1 METKKIKNRS
11 EVLIYILAILGL
23 FVVVN
28 YLATRGFK
36 RIDMTEGKEYSIS
49 KATKK
54 SLKGLN
60 DIITIK
66 VFFSKNLPPHMNRIV
81 TDVKDILSEYQAYA
95 GKNLT
100 ITWLDPADDPESK
113 QAAQSL
119 GIPEVQLQTFE
130 KDKAQVLNAY
140 LGIAILY
147 EDKKEI
153 LPVVQNLQNLEYDLT
168 MAIMKVSRTSVPTVG
183 VVKLDTL
190 PDLPPQFADKMDQSG
205 KTEKQLEILYQKLR
219 DNYTV
224 KTIDLSDGS
233 PIDASIKTLIVPGVV
248 NLTERKVYEIDQ
260 FFMNGGK
267 LIVLADAVTVSL
279 QYGVNA
285 TPQESKL
292 LDLLESYGVRVE
304 KNFVL
309 DAACGQVSI
318 PQKVG
323 PFTMNVPVPYPY
335 FPRLGAH
342 SFDKSSPAVATLSD
356 IVMPW
361 VSSLT
366 LTVDKVENATA
377 ATDSSKVR
385 AVVLAETSEKSWVAT
400 GSFNLNPQQ
409 QWAAP
414 AGETRKHTVA
424 AYLNGNFKSYFAG
437 KGVPPKSAPGTDSL
451 SQIKLESDPADAN
464 RSTVESNVNGQLV
477 VFGDADFVTGQNA
490 GASPNNVTMLVNV
503 VDWLSLDNNLIS
515 IRTRSLKDRTIEADL
530 LKEGSSKPAMIR
542 LVNIFLMPVVFI
554 AIGLFIFIRRKEPA
568 TTVVSNEKTEVSSK

>member
-23 FVVVN
+23 VVVVN
-28 YLATRGFK
+28 YIGTRGFK
-36 RIDMTEGKEYSIS
+36 RVDMTEGKEYSIS
-49 KATKK
+49 QSTKI
-54 SLKGLN
+54 SLKSLN

-66 VFFSKNLPPHMNRIV
+66 VFFSKNLPHHMNRTV
-81 TDVKDILSEYQAYA
+81 TSVKDILAEYQAYA

-100 ITWLDPADDPESK
+100 IVWQDPAENAEAK

-140 LGIAILY
+140 LGMAILY
-147 EDKKEI
+147 EDKKEAI
-153 LPVVQNLQNLEYDLT
+153 PVVQNLQNLEYDLT
-168 MAIMKVSRTSVPTVG
+168 MAIMKVSRGSVPKVG
-183 VVKLDTL
+183 IVKLDTL
-190 PDLPPQFADKMDQSG
+190 PELPPQFADKMDQSG
-205 KTEKQLEILYQKLR
+205 KTEKQFEILYQKLR

-224 KTIDLSDGS
+224 QTVDLSNGS
-233 PIDASIKTLIVPGVV
+233 PIDTSIKTLIVPGVT
-248 NLTERKVYEIDQ
+248 NLTERNVYEIDQ

-285 TPQESKL
+285 IPQESKL

-304 KNFVL
+304 KNLVL
-309 DAACGQVSI
+309 DASCGQVSI
-318 PQKVG
+318 PQRVG

-342 SFDKSSPAVATLSD
+342 SFDKNNPAVATLGD
-356 IVMPW
+356 VIMPW
-361 VSSLT
+361 VSALT
-366 LTVDKVENATA
+366 LTVDKVEGISPA
-377 ATDSSKVR
+377 ADSSKVK
-385 AVVLAETSEKSWVAT
+385 AFVLAQSSEKSWVSA
-400 GSFNLNPQQ
+400 GNFNLNPQQ

-414 AGETRKHTVA
+414 KDQTGKHTLA
-424 AYLNGNFKSYFAG
+424 AYLTGNFKSYFAG
-437 KGVPPKSAPGTDSL
+437 RGIPPKFTPSTDSL
-451 SQIKLESDPADAN
+451 SKINLQVDPADAN
-464 RSTVESNVNGQLV
+464 RTTTPGNVSGRLV
-477 VFGDADFVTGQNA
+477 VIGDADFASGQNA
-490 GASPNNVTMLVNV
+490 GASPNNVTMLVNL

-542 LVNIFLMPVVFI
+542 LVNILLMPAVII
-554 AIGLFIFIRRKEPA
+554 AIGFFIFIRRKEPT
-568 TTVVSNEKTEVSSK
+568 TTVVSNEKAEVSSK

>member
-23 FVVVN
+23 VVVIN
-28 YLATRGFK
+28 YIGTRGFK
-36 RIDMTEGKEYSIS
+36 RVDMTEGKEYSIS
-49 KATKK
+49 QATKK

-60 DIITIK
+60 DLITIK
-66 VFFSKNLPPHMNRIV
+66 VFFSKNLPPHLNRTV
-81 TDVKDILSEYQAYA
+81 TDVKDILAEYQAYA
-95 GKNLT
+95 GKNLN
-100 ITWLDPADDPESK
+100 ISWQDPAENPETK

-130 KDKAQVLNAY
+130 KDKAQVINAY
-140 LGIAILY
+140 LGIAVLY

-168 MAIMKVSRTSVPTVG
+168 MAIMKVSRNSVPTVG
-183 VVKLDTL
+183 IVKLDTL
-190 PDLPPQFADKMDQSG
+190 PDLPPQYADKIDQSG
-205 KTEKQLEILYQKLR
+205 KTEKQLEVLYQKLR

-224 KTIDLSDGS
+224 KTVDLSDGS
-233 PIDASIKTLIVPGVV
+233 PIDTSIKTLIVPGVV
-248 NLTERKVYEIDQ
+248 NLSERKVYEIDQ
-260 FFMNGGK
+260 YFMKGGK
-267 LIVLADAVTVSL
+267 LIVLADAVTVNL

-304 KNFVL
+304 KNLVL

-318 PQKVG
+318 PQRVG

-342 SFDKSSPAVATLSD
+342 SFDKNNPAVASLGD

-366 LTVDKVENATA
+366 LSVDKVENASA
-377 ATDSSKVR
+377 ATDSSKVK
-385 AVVLAETSEKSWVAT
+385 AVVLAETSEKSWIT
-400 GSFNLNPQQ
+400 SGNFNLNPQQ
-409 QWAAP
+409 QWAPP
-414 AGETRKHTVA
+414 AGQTGKYTVA
-424 AYLNGNFKSYFAG
+424 AYLTGNFKSYFAG
-437 KGVPPKSAPGTDSL
+437 KGIPPKSAPGSDSL
-451 SQIKLESDPADAN
+451 SQISLQADPADAN
-464 RSTVESNVNGQLV
+464 RRTAESNISGRLV
-477 VFGDADFVTGQNA
+477 VFGDADFASGQNA
-490 GASPNNVTMLVNV
+490 SASPNNLTMLVNV

-515 IRTRSLKDRTIEADL
+515 IRTRSLKDRTIEANL

-542 LVNIFLMPVVFI
+542 LINIFLIPVIFI
-554 AIGLFIFIRRKEPA
+554 AIGLFIFVRRKEPV
-568 TTVVSNEKTEVSSK
+568 TTVVSTEKTEVSSK